1 MLQMPPVIP
10 KNTKVA
16 FPMKWFKHH
25 DERGLIAKLALQK
38 QFIGASVRYLHPTF
52 FQDSKY
58 RGVLIDILVDSKR
71 LHPELIMPG
80 DVDMLI
86 IPYTKRTI
94 NFSQSLAIE
103 AKVIRASFEKQNK
116 SPNQFGFSQAKGLLN
131 IGFPYVAVMHIIVS
145 DISPSQ
151 SWQEILVGTVQSND
165 TIVGLTKCFSDPLP
179 IKLLDRALGR
189 LIHHRTDEHIG
200 VLAHYVATRQHN
212 GMNDFC
218 EGMYQPTGQ
227 VCTINP
233 KTNPQLIAG
242 MTAYYQQNWRWFLNT
257 PRYVSDTFVYKTGA
271 FQPA

>member
-10 KNTKVA
+10 ENTKVA
-16 FPMKWFKHH
+16 FPIKWFKNH
-25 DERGLIAKLALQK
+25 DERGLIAKLALQR
-38 QFIGASVRYLHPTF
+38 QFIGECVRYLHPTF
-52 FQDSKY
+52 FQDSEY
-58 RGVLIDILVDSKR
+58 CGVLIDILVDSKQ
-71 LHPELIMPG
+71 LHPELVMPG

-116 SPNQFGFSQAKGLLN
+116 SPNQFGFTQAAGLLN
-131 IGFPYVAVMHIIVS
+131 IGFPYAAVMHIIVS

-151 SWQEILVGTVQSND
+151 SWQEMLVGTVQSD
-165 TIVGLTKCFSDPLP
+165 ETISGLTECFADPLP
-179 IKLLDRALGR
+179 LKLLDRALGR
-189 LIHHRTDEHIG
+189 LVHHRTDEHIG
-200 VLAHYVATRQHN
+200 VLAHYVATRHHN
-212 GMNDFC
+212 DMNDFC
-218 EGMYQPTGQ
+218 DGMYQPTGK

-257 PRYVSDTFVYKTGA
+257 PRYVSDTFVYKTGT